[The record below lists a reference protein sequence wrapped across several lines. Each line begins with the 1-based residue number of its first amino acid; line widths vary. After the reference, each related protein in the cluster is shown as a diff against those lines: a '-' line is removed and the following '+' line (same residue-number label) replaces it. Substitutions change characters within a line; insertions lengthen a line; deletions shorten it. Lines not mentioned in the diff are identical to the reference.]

1 MSNDFDPSLG
11 VSAPEGDIP
20 EITIDAADRPPGG
33 RRRAGPE
40 ADFRPVEPPTSF
52 LRRGRR
58 IGAAIAACSLAGAA
72 AWGLYGLVVPHYAG
86 WTNFLAAKYA
96 QIVAPPVD
104 LVPVTQ
110 KMEAEI
116 QALRTKVAALEKAR
130 NAATKSLASLEERNH
145 RVEEAMSESKAEIG
159 ALSSRVSQLQQE
171 TNAKLAEMSA
181 ARAAPKRKTD
191 GVAGKAA
198 DPPEKRRQSQTARPN
213 DAFDPA
219 QHPKAPGAPRPLG
232 QL

>member
-11 VSAPEGDIP
+11 VSAPAGDIP
-20 EITIDAADRPPGG
+20 GITIDAADRPPGG
-33 RRRAGPE
+33 RRGEGPE
-40 ADFRPVEPPTSF
+40 ADSSRVETRTSF
-52 LRRGRR
+52 LRRSGR
-58 IGAAIAACSLAGAA
+58 IGAAIAAFSLAGAA
-72 AWGLYGLVVPHYAG
+72 VWGLYGLVAPHYAG
-86 WTNFLAAKYA
+86 WTHLLAAKYA

-130 NAATKSLASLEERNH
+130 NATTKSLASLDEMNH
-145 RVEEAMSESKAEIG
+145 RLEEAKSEGKAEIG

-171 TNAKLAEMSA
+171 MNAKLAEMSA
-181 ARAAPKRKTD
+181 ARAAQKRRTD
-191 GVAGKAA
+191 RVASKAA
-198 DPPEKRRQSQTARPN
+198 PLAEKGRESQTARPN

-219 QHPKAPGAPRPLG
+219 RHPNAPGAPRPLG
-232 QL
+232 EL